1 MGEDRGLNNSFSG
14 VHAGYDYDAAP
25 RFLRRIFFT
34 ISWDAYSELRDPRA
48 NTNAGIAV
56 AQSAVSRGGFLGGA
70 LAMRIGRS
78 GHRHRVACVSHLCA
92 VERGNLRANEQKES
106 RRQTDQW
113 RFRQRKRTQHVEFAR
128 RHGLKTF
135 VGIQHLDG
143 SWRDAPGF

>member
-48 NTNAGIAV
+48 NTNAYIAV
-56 AQSAVSRGGFLGGA
+56 AQSAVSRGGFLGGFLGGA

-78 GHRHRVACVSHLCA
+78 GHRHRVACVSHLCNGGSDN
-92 VERGNLRANEQKES
+92 VNERNTLNSPDGM
-106 RRQTDQW
+106 D
-113 RFRQRKRTQHVEFAR
+113 
-128 RHGLKTF
+128 LK
-135 VGIQHLDG
+135 LL
-143 SWRDAPGF
+143 